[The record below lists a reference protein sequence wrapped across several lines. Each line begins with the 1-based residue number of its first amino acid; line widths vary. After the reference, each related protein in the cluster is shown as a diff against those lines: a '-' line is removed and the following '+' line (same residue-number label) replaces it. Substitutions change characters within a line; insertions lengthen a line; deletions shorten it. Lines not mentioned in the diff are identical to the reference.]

1 MKSDF
6 HTDHDAANTT
16 TGAEAMTSATGV
28 ELDMPIKPVR
38 DHGDHHAM
46 SVRALPK
53 PPTRDRARL
62 SVAVDVGHADLWRPV
77 HGSRRPREPTHVH
90 LSIGQ
95 LRWMSVDCI
104 QMSARV
110 GFALRS
116 LVPPIMETIT
126 LDRLCITR
134 ADTLFYDGWSQDNK
148 TLACQNRFCFARAML
163 PRANEVS

>member
-53 PPTRDRARL
+53 PPTRDRVTARDIMMHCM
-62 SVAVDVGHADLWRPV
+62 AAAHIGFACAADKWM
-77 HGSRRPREPTHVH
+77 
-90 LSIGQ
+90 SIDGQ
-95 LRWMSVDCI
+95 LI
-104 QMSARV
+104 IYTRV
-110 GFALRS
+110 
-116 LVPPIMETIT
+116 
-126 LDRLCITR
+126 TR
-134 ADTLFYDGWSQDNK
+134 AIL
-148 TLACQNRFCFARAML
+148 C
-163 PRANEVS
+163 VV